1 MTGYRMHKQYSI
13 IQSMPMYMTSG
24 CASSIRNYTQ

>member
-13 IQSMPMYMTSG
+13 IQRTPGYMTSG
-24 CASSIRNYTQ
+24 RAPMLQA